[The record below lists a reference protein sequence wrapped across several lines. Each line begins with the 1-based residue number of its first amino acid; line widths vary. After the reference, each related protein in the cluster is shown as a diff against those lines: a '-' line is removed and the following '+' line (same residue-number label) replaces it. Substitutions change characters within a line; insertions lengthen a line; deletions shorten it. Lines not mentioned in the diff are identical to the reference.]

1 MTIDLNGIFKRL
13 RDRGFVKLSTS
24 KGIYKGIAYCRMQ
37 NLDVSDFIRYFNS
50 VFRGL
55 WNYYSFV
62 DNSSS
67 LQHVWWALHESL
79 AFTLSRKDR
88 MTGIRKVFQKY
99 GYPIKDQTG
108 KVIYWRPLRT
118 KK

>member
-1 MTIDLNGIFKRL
+1 
-13 RDRGFVKLSTS
+13 
-24 KGIYKGIAYCRMQ
+24 MQ
-37 NLDVSDFIRYFNS
+37 NLDVADIIRSFNS